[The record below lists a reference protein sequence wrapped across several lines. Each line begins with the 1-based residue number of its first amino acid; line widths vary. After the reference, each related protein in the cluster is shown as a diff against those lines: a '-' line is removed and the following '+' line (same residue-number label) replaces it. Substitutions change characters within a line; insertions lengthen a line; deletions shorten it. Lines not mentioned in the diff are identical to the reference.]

1 MIKGPKPSLKQLQ
14 EAYGKKISK
23 HAYQYMAQKYFDDMK
38 RGLKYH
44 RAGIGQTI
52 SAQRSARG
60 PKRKG
65 GRRK

>member
-1 MIKGPKPSLKQLQ
+1 MIKGPKPSLKQL
-14 EAYGKKISK
+14 EKTYGQNISS
-23 HAYQYMAQKYFDDMK
+23 HAHDYMSQKYFDDMK
-38 RGLKYH
+38 RALRYQ

>member
-1 MIKGPKPSLKQLQ
+1 MIKGPKPSRKQL
-14 EAYGKKISK
+14 EKTYGKNISP
-23 HAYQYMAQKYFDDMK
+23 HALPYMQRKYFDDMK
-38 RGLKYH
+38 RAFRYQ

>member
-1 MIKGPKPSLKQLQ
+1 MQR
-14 EAYGKKISK
+14 
-23 HAYQYMAQKYFDDMK
+23 KYFDDMK
-38 RGLKYH
+38 RALRYE